1 MKNTAK
7 YQKQIRDNIFAVNF
21 FNAAMAQL
29 DVNKRADKYGKQ
41 LRSCQARVYETEQFY
56 ILKSYHT
63 FVAAIDKFTKCG
75 FDVLR
80 HEYSDLETGKNYS
93 NTSIQHIA
101 KFLHDYGAEN
111 YRRYYPVK

>member
-7 YQKQIRDNIFAVNF
+7 YQKQIKDNIFAVDF
-21 FNAAMAQL
+21 FNMAMAQL
-29 DVNKRADKYGKQ
+29 DVDKRGDSYGKQ

-56 ILKSYHT
+56 ILKSYNT
-63 FVAAIDKFTKCG
+63 FIAAIDKFTKCG
-75 FDVLR
+75 YDVLR
-80 HEYSDLETGKNYS
+80 HEYCYTA
-93 NTSIQHIA
+93 TSAQHIS